1 MVIDREW
8 KKRGLGRIFRP
19 REAVRSRRQRQG
31 PARTFRDFRVHK
43 VKRCSVD
50 SFSVALIASY
60 IHIQAPFTSWPH
72 RVTGSTFSILFAKL
86 VDSLV
91 GKIPTTST
99 FEIHYST
106 NFTKKKKK
114 KEKLGKKYR
123 KYSLQ
128 CSVQLFV
135 TTTFRSIVKLFFLRN
150 RMLEERIPT
159 ESSSRASKCFRKRK

>member
-106 NFTKKKKK
+106 NFTKKKKRK
-114 KEKLGKKYR
+114 KNWAKSIENIHCNAR
-123 KYSLQ
+123 CNCSLQ
-128 CSVQLFV
+128 RLSDP
-135 TTTFRSIVKLFFLRN
+135 S
-150 RMLEERIPT
+150 
-159 ESSSRASKCFRKRK
+159 